1 MVQQQ
6 QPNQRL
12 QQLPK
17 TTTEISTIAIPQE
30 KLSCIKVGTTT
41 ILKFQQEIIPILK
54 RDIQNFR
61 GGNLKNHLK
70 KWKNVTSDK
79 IILDII
85 GNGVKLDLIDTPK
98 SNSKFAF
105 PLSHEEEL
113 IVKKEVV
120 LLKRKNI
127 VAKANVTENNTF
139 VSETFTRSKKDGFQ
153 RMILNPKRLNKFV
166 DYKDFKIESIQNVL
180 ELTRTLH
187 GIH

>member
-1 MVQQQ
+1 M
-6 QPNQRL
+6 
-12 QQLPK
+12 
-17 TTTEISTIAIPQE
+17 
-30 KLSCIKVGTTT
+30 
-41 ILKFQQEIIPILK
+41 
-54 RDIQNFR
+54 
-61 GGNLKNHLK
+61 
-70 KWKNVTSDK
+70 
-79 IILDII
+79 
-85 GNGVKLDLIDTPK
+85 LDLIDTPK
-98 SNSKFAF
+98 SNSKFAS

-113 IVKKEVV
+113 IVEKEV
-120 LLKRKNI
+120 LPLKGKNI